1 MVMVQKIA
9 IRGLIFL
16 GILLLLCVPS
26 VAGDLRTISQG
37 NTVFL
42 GESNLNVAPAMG
54 SDTQIGWWASGAA
67 IATSSPDAKIPV
79 SNPSSFYVL
88 PSQFGA
94 YTGSWY
100 RLNAAGNADGVAFL
114 VADPSLAIRVE
125 DTTVN
130 VDVTDRWVPRGDEVR
145 FRIDSNLDAISIQ
158 RGASA
163 PVTLKVQSPNG
174 GVFTAL
180 MNSAGT
186 TTSLENIGITTS
198 SQYYK
203 TNPIWDTGNALYPA
217 GSYTIWAECN
227 VNSMND
233 EYGATGKTK
242 SQKTSLLNQD
252 QNPLISVNVPTTSK
266 TIQVTPVSTTKKPLT
281 TVTTATQTP
290 KTMVTS
296 AATTVPAITTTA
308 PAVPVTT
315 GATTSPTFAPG
326 FDMAVSLIA
335 IAALLL
341 FVVKRQ
347 Q

>member
-1 MVMVQKIA
+1 MVQKIA

-16 GILLLLCVPS
+16 GILLLLCVPT

-42 GESNLNVAPAMG
+42 GESNLDISSAMG
-54 SDTQIGWWASGAA
+54 GDTQIGWWASGAA
-67 IATSSPDAKIPV
+67 IATSSPDAKIPISSP
-79 SNPSSFYVL
+79 SNFYVL

-100 RLNAAGNADGVAFL
+100 RLDAAGTADGVAFV

-145 FRIDSNLDAISIQ
+145 FRIDSNLDVISIQ
-158 RGASA
+158 RGTSA

-186 TTSLENIGITTS
+186 TTPLENIGITSS
-198 SQYYK
+198 SQYYL
-203 TNPIWDTGNALYPA
+203 TTPIWDTGNALYPT

-233 EYGATGKTK
+233 EYGATGKTT

-252 QNPLISVNVPTTSK
+252 QNPLISVNVPTTS
-266 TIQVTPVSTTKKPLT
+266 TTTRVTSVSTTKKPAT

-290 KTMVTS
+290 KTVVTS

-315 GATTSPTFAPG
+315 GATTSPTFSPG
-326 FDMAVSLIA
+326 FDVAVSLIA

-341 FVVKRQ
+341 FLVKRQ